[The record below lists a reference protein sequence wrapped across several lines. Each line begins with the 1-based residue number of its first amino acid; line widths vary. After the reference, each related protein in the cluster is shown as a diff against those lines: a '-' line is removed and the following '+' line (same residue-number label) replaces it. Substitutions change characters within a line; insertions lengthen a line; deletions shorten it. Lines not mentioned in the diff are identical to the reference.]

1 MWQEPKE
8 RLSSAVKSPA
18 GGSLKRGSKCRLN
31 EAVRSKQGRSTAS
44 ASLQPVMSAWMSTES
59 SAGASGAEQRG
70 NAIRCEHVVDGDR
83 DAERTRWAGDLA
95 ERCVELFRR
104 DLVEDELRGAGPETA
119 PPAREEARVGCG
131 AGAAEACE
139 DLEQEVVGE
148 GADVVGAG
156 AAGCFDG
163 EAPRGSNRD
172 PTAICGTRRTH
183 PARPSPSRSGGGGGG
198 GTLDAHVVSGD
209 GRWFLDFLDAMIVN

>member
-1 MWQEPKE
+1 MDVDRKLC
-8 RLSSAVKSPA
+8 RR
-18 GGSLKRGSKCRLN
+18 KRR
-31 EAVRSKQGRSTAS
+31 R
-44 ASLQPVMSAWMSTES
+44 
-59 SAGASGAEQRG
+59 GAEQRG

-148 GADVVGAG
+148 GADVVGVVGTAPEPPG
-156 AAGCFDG
+156 AATEKPHAAAIAIQLPF
-163 EAPRGSNRD
+163 AALAARTPRGHLRAD
-172 PTAICGTRRTH
+172 RVA
-183 PARPSPSRSGGGGGG
+183 AAVPSML
-198 GTLDAHVVSGD
+198 T
-209 GRWFLDFLDAMIVN
+209 W